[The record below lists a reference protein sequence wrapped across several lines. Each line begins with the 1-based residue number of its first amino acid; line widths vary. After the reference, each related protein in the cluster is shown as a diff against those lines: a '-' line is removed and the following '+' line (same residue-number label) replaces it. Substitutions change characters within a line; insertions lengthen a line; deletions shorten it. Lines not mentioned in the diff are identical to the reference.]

1 MQLNVSQ
8 AKRARDALIKT
19 LYTDLHNM
27 IVQQINSRI
36 APNLLDVCDRY
47 IGILDIPGFGMNYFL
62 DQTLLYH
69 FT

>member
-27 IVQQINSRI
+27 FVQQINSRI
-36 APNLLDVCDRY
+36 APNLLDVCD

-69 FT
+69 LT